1 VSRGALVLAMVVWG
15 LALARPAPAPAACA
29 AGPLCGEPLD
39 LNAAPAV
46 WLETLPGIGPARAGA
61 IAAARP
67 FAHVDELERVPGIGR
82 ASVRRLRGRVEVR

>member
-1 VSRGALVLAMVVWG
+1 MSRGALVLAVVVWG
-15 LALARPAPAPAACA
+15 LALARPAPAPAPCE

-39 LNAAPAV
+39 LNATPAV

-67 FAHVDELERVPGIGR
+67 FAHVGELERVPGLGP
-82 ASVRRLRGRVEVR
+82 ATVRRLRDRVEVR